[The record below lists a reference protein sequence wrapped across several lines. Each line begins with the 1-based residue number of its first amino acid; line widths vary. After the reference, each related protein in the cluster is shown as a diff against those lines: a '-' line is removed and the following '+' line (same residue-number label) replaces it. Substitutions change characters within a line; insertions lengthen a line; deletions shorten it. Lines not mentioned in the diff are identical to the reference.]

1 MGGTRRRRVE
11 PTDEWEQ
18 LKLLCRWPEQ
28 LAYEEIRPTVLFG
41 SSVRDR
47 AEETGSSERTLY
59 RKAAR
64 FDREGIVSKLLEEDL
79 KERPFVTLSERCEC
93 MWRP

>member
-18 LKLLCRWPEQ
+18 IEPLCAWPEQ

-41 SSVRDR
+41 SPVGERS
-47 AEETGSSERTLY
+47 EQTG
-59 RKAAR
+59 
-64 FDREGIVSKLLEEDL
+64 G
-79 KERPFVTLSERCEC
+79 
-93 MWRP
+93 